1 MSWLVAGAVV
11 GAAVCFFAA
20 LVRRQD
26 PSLRRRLTASLPR
39 SSSPFA
45 SIGRLVR
52 SRRLRDSVSA
62 RVQSAGGSA
71 GDVDRV
77 LGQKICASIAG
88 ATVWLLLTAGGP
100 LGPAAVVLGT
110 ALVGGGF
117 FVPDLG
123 LARRARS
130 ARERAAASVADVLD
144 LVAVSVSAG
153 LTPRLAL
160 ERAPDALGGPL
171 GDEVAR
177 ARHAVALGSPWRAVV
192 RRVAER
198 TGLPELRRLAVT
210 LERSERLGTPV
221 AGRLRELAREV
232 RAERAARREERARRA
247 PVAMLFPLV
256 FLILPAFV
264 IAAVV
269 PALLVA
275 TSGLP

>member
-11 GAAVCFFAA
+11 GATVCIFAA

-26 PSLRRRLTASLPR
+26 PLLRRRLTASLPR
-39 SSSPFA
+39 PRSPFV

-52 SRRLRDSVSA
+52 SRRLRGSVYA

-77 LGQKICASIAG
+77 LGQKICASIVG
-88 ATVWLLLTAGGP
+88 AAAWLLLTAGGP
-100 LGPAAVVLGT
+100 LRAAALVLG
-110 ALVGGGF
+110 AVLVGGGF

-130 ARERAAASVADVLD
+130 ARERAAASVADLLD

-177 ARHAVALGSPWRAVV
+177 ARHAVTLGSPWRAVV
-192 RRVAER
+192 RRVADR